1 MLLLKNV
8 SAAREILIE
17 EDSEDISLG
26 IQDTGQDMIN
36 LSRAACDLW
45 GCWFHRWDSSTS
57 RFFNILKNEYITSP
71 TCWKLSVSLQLTI
84 NNNYWNTHDVTGLIH
99 HTLHNSVITFLLFY
113 RGKKKKEKKCSITM

>member
-36 LSRAACDLW
+36 LSRASCDL
-45 GCWFHRWDSSTS
+45 
-57 RFFNILKNEYITSP
+57 
-71 TCWKLSVSLQLTI
+71 
-84 NNNYWNTHDVTGLIH
+84 
-99 HTLHNSVITFLLFY
+99 
-113 RGKKKKEKKCSITM
+113 